1 MQRALLLLLGAAA
14 GAVENA
20 LHDSRAA
27 LGDAKPCCGHCK
39 RWHYPCPPS
48 MHKGAS
54 PTTMSWEDFT
64 ARFPPGAAVEIP
76 CGTRVE
82 VRTDLKAKIG
92 GLRVRGELAF
102 MDGADVE
109 LETPHVYVC
118 GLLAAGTVKK
128 PYESSLRITLAAGD
142 EAVALDE
149 DGIDYGTEAFA
160 VFGGLVFLR
169 GAACPDPRIYASRDA
184 VAQGLVPRTTWT
196 RLKRPALPGATKIRV
211 AGVDATAVARSGARV
226 AIASTDWDD
235 ALTETRTVVAS
246 RRTTGLGLEL
256 TLDAPLTFAHGGTAP
271 VAAEVASLSRNIAIV
286 GAPGCAQRAPKPRCG
301 HVIISHTPHGVVC
314 GVEFSNLGAHTT
326 LGKYPLHAHMCG
338 NASALAFAANAI
350 HKTYHRS
357 LVVHS
362 TSDALF
368 AHNVAYDGTGHMYV
382 LENGLEQCIDQIVAA
397 RDAIDATRLTV

>member
-64 ARFPPGAAVEIP
+64 ARLPPGAAVEIP

-109 LETPHVYVC
+109 LETPYIYVC

-128 PYESSLRITLAAGD
+128 PYESSLVITLAAG
-142 EAVALDE
+142 
-149 DGIDYGTEAFA
+149 
-160 VFGGLVFLR
+160 
-169 GAACPDPRIYASRDA
+169 
-184 VAQGLVPRTTWT
+184 
-196 RLKRPALPGATKIRV
+196 RP
-211 AGVDATAVARSGARV
+211 
-226 AIASTDWDD
+226 
-235 ALTETRTVVAS
+235 
-246 RRTTGLGLEL
+246 
-256 TLDAPLTFAHGGTAP
+256 
-271 VAAEVASLSRNIAIV
+271 
-286 GAPGCAQRAPKPRCG
+286 
-301 HVIISHTPHGVVC
+301 HT
-314 GVEFSNLGAHTT
+314 
-326 LGKYPLHAHMCG
+326 
-338 NASALAFAANAI
+338 
-350 HKTYHRS
+350 
-357 LVVHS
+357 
-362 TSDALF
+362 
-368 AHNVAYDGTGHMYV
+368 
-382 LENGLEQCIDQIVAA
+382 
-397 RDAIDATRLTV
+397 

>member
-64 ARFPPGAAVEIP
+64 ARLPPGAAVEIP

-118 GLLAAGTVKK
+118 GLLAAGTVKT

-142 EAVALDE
+142 D
-149 DGIDYGTEAFA
+149 
-160 VFGGLVFLR
+160 
-169 GAACPDPRIYASRDA
+169 AAA
-184 VAQGLVPRTTWT
+184 
-196 RLKRPALPGATKIRV
+196 
-211 AGVDATAVARSGARV
+211 
-226 AIASTDWDD
+226 
-235 ALTETRTVVAS
+235 
-246 RRTTGLGLEL
+246 
-256 TLDAPLTFAHGGTAP
+256 
-271 VAAEVASLSRNIAIV
+271 
-286 GAPGCAQRAPKPRCG
+286 
-301 HVIISHTPHGVVC
+301 
-314 GVEFSNLGAHTT
+314 
-326 LGKYPLHAHMCG
+326 
-338 NASALAFAANAI
+338 ALAFPAA
-350 HKTYHRS
+350 
-357 LVVHS
+357 L
-362 TSDALF
+362 AL
-368 AHNVAYDGTGHMYV
+368 
-382 LENGLEQCIDQIVAA
+382 LEQQA
-397 RDAIDATRLTV
+397 R

>member
-1 MQRALLLLLGAAA
+1 
-14 GAVENA
+14 
-20 LHDSRAA
+20 
-27 LGDAKPCCGHCK
+27 
-39 RWHYPCPPS
+39 

-64 ARFPPGAAVEIP
+64 ARLPPGAAVEIP

-196 RLKRPALPGATKIRV
+196 RLKRPALPGDAKVRV
-211 AGVDATAVARSGARV
+211 AGVDATEVARVGARV

-301 HVIISHTPHGVVC
+301 HVVV
-314 GVEFSNLGAHTT
+314 
-326 LGKYPLHAHMCG
+326 
-338 NASALAFAANAI
+338 SA
-350 HKTYHRS
+350 
-357 LVVHS
+357 
-362 TSDALF
+362 
-368 AHNVAYDGTGHMYV
+368 
-382 LENGLEQCIDQIVAA
+382 
-397 RDAIDATRLTV
+397 